1 MVIVGTLL
9 HNSPD
14 PRACSPV
21 TNSVHNYE
29 WVALRLSASLALQR
43 NADRAPSTTS
53 TSLPTELAA
62 NPLGGELFE
71 RKSRQA
77 VDLRFGKKLAAK

>member
-1 MVIVGTLL
+1 MAGVRSQGSGVRNHGA
-9 HNSPD
+9 
-14 PRACSPV
+14 RV
-21 TNSVHNYE
+21 
-29 WVALRLSASLALQR
+29 VAGASALQR

-53 TSLPTELAA
+53 SSPPTELAA

-77 VDLRFGKKLAAK
+77 TDLMFGQKLAAK